1 MTDDPARIRQAV
13 LDWVRE
19 DCGQAIKMNVQRH
32 HIERLVER
40 ICNPQPAIAATKPQ
54 PIAPVAKK
62 KGRPKA

>member
-19 DCGQAIKMNVQRH
+19 DCGQAIKMGLQRH